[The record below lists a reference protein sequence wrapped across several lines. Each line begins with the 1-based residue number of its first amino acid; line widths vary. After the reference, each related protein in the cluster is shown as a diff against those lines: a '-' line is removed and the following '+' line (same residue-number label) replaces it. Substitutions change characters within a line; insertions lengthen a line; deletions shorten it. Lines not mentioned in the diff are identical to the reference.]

1 MLADAQLQLL
11 VQVEARRASVG
22 VQHVLV
28 GLEELR
34 GWLEFLRMHLCANSN
49 NQYKVKKK
57 RYKKNSLVYF
67 EVNELA
73 RLEVANE
80 EEVEVV
86 DVVGLEERGDVGRA
100 DHVAASRIDG
110 RPDLVHTRV
119 VVEPA
124 GPEESQDVRA
134 QRLVVVRYAEVVL
147 RFAVLKRDRVARMQ
161 RQLHVC
167 QYIVVLY
174 WSFVWLFV
182 CLRKK
187 FFYFQWIVDLL

>member
-1 MLADAQLQLL
+1 M
-11 VQVEARRASVG
+11 
-22 VQHVLV
+22 
-28 GLEELR
+28 
-34 GWLEFLRMHLCANSN
+34 
-49 NQYKVKKK
+49 
-57 RYKKNSLVYF
+57 
-67 EVNELA
+67 
-73 RLEVANE
+73 
-80 EEVEVV
+80 V
-86 DVVGLEERGDVGRA
+86 DVVGLDERGDVGRD

-174 WSFVWLFV
+174 WSFV
-182 CLRKK
+182 
-187 FFYFQWIVDLL
+187 